1 MALDGLAVL
10 VVVALLGLALLF
22 VRRRVITR
30 RGGTFDCSV
39 RLWQGQHGKGWV
51 LDRKSVV

>member
-39 RLWQGQHGKGWV
+39 RLGQGQHG
-51 LDRKSVV
+51 